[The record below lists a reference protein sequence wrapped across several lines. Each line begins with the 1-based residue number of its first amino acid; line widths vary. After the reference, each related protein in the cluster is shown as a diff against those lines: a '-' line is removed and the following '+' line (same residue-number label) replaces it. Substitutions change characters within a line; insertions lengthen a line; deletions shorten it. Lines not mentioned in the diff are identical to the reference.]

1 MISRLFLIG
10 VVGAL
15 GLSFPDGPEWG
26 SGSARA
32 QAEATARFGCRHAVA
47 FEPIA
52 VDADS
57 RDSLADELN
66 RRNDGLDAPAPP
78 IVSVVSSPRAAF
90 APTPSGDTVDLKLM
104 AELCGLIEE
113 AESRGPAGDPE
124 VDALFA
130 ENRVWAEPAVHQD
143 PASPSPAHEPCPSF
157 EPIDVASDTSS
168 LADDL
173 NRASD
178 GQSLATDT
186 DRGIGNAIR
195 LTRNA
200 ALAWINV
207 LTNTTTDSAPS
218 R

>member
-1 MISRLFLIG
+1 MISRLLLIG

-32 QAEATARFGCRHAVA
+32 QAEATARVNCRHAIA
-47 FEPIA
+47 FEPI
-52 VDADS
+52 VVGEDS
-57 RDSLADELN
+57 SDSLADELN
-66 RRNDGLDAPAPP
+66 RRNDGLDIPNVPVAR
-78 IVSVVSSPRAAF
+78 VVSSPRAAF

-104 AELCGLIEE
+104 AALCRFVEQ

-143 PASPSPAHEPCPSF
+143 PASLSPGHEPRPSF
-157 EPIDVASDTSS
+157 EPIDVASDASS
-168 LADDL
+168 LADEL

-178 GQSLATDT
+178 GQSPATDT
-186 DRGIGNAIR
+186 DRGVGNAIR

-207 LTNTTTDSAPS
+207 LTNTTTDSALS